1 MGEKT
6 RSEKYTYSDGTDG
19 DGSLTQLKTG
29 SGHKINYTYDALKH
43 LKNASVVNSSNVEL
57 FKTACSYRTV
67 SGNQSSA
74 QVEFRNVRRSSDNEL
89 LEGKKYDYDSVGN
102 IIQISQSTG
111 DYYPLVKYEYDSQ
124 NQLISEIYYNGE
136 GSANT
141 NITSAYY
148 YTYDTAGNLQRV
160 EEGAVGTDGTIT
172 KTVIQTYTYSTGGWK
187 DLLTKVNSNPIAY
200 EGQTY
205 DADTN
210 TVSGTAI
217 SGNPTSYPV
226 NGAIYN
232 LTWENGRQL
241 SSIKNSNAARPLLSR
256 KTYYSYNANGIRTE
270 KKVPRGKT
278 AYTVHSYITQNGK
291 VVRETIAGSTAKV
304 LDFIYDES
312 GRSFAL
318 IYTDGTGDPETY
330 YYILNQQGDVVK
342 LIQRKE
348 TVVDG
353 ETTVSYPEA
362 ASYTYDAWGKILDA
376 TGSMAA
382 INPLRYR
389 GYYYDTET
397 GFYYLQS
404 RYYDPVNHRFINAD
418 TYTTT
423 DKTDAI
429 SCNMFAYCNNN
440 PVMRLD
446 SSGKISFAFSL
457 GFTFNLFGFGGSISI
472 SLVSTDND
480 LGMQYSYYLSDDKDT
495 STQTIGFDVGPCVGV
510 QITEKESIKE
520 LEGLMRATGGDAV
533 FGCDILTDTNGK
545 YVGWAI
551 GSSLIS
557 NNMHSTISQT
567 KTIWKVKRWDW
578 IDAVFDLL
586 GVKLQ

>member
-74 QVEFRNVRRSSDNEL
+74 QVEFRNIRTTGGDLIV
-89 LEGKKYDYDSVGN
+89 GYKYSYDALGN
-102 IIQISQSTG
+102 ITQISQSEG
-111 DYYPLVKYEYDSQ
+111 NYNPLVKYTYDSQ
-124 NQLISEIYYNGE
+124 NQLIKEVHYD
-136 GSANT
+136 GSGSTAAH
-141 NITSAYY
+141 ITHTYT
-148 YTYDTAGNLQRV
+148 YTYDTAGNIQS
-160 EEGAVGTDGTIT
+160 ET
-172 KTVIQTYTYSTGGWK
+172 KTVGSTTTTKSYTYSSGDWK
-187 DLLTKVNSNPIAY
+187 DLLIEV
-200 EGQTY
+200 G
-205 DADTN
+205 
-210 TVSGTAI
+210 GTAI
-217 SGNPTSYPV
+217 SYDSNGNPSNWY
-226 NGAIYN
+226 NGSKTYSKMKWA
-232 LTWENGRQL
+232 NGRQL
-241 SSIKNSNAARPLLSR
+241 TSVTIGS
-256 KTYYSYNANGIRTE
+256 KTADYAYDANGIRTQ
-270 KKVPRGKT
+270 KT
-278 AYTVHSYITQNGK
+278 VGDVTHTYYTLNGK
-291 VVRETIAGSTAKV
+291 LMRETFPDGDVTIIM
-304 LDFIYDES
+304 DFIYDES
-312 GRSFAL
+312 GKPFAVCYSKNGGTSFTT
-318 IYTDGTGDPETY
+318 YFYGT
-330 YYILNQQGDVVK
+330 NAQGDVEKIFRVLQNAETGKYEEK
-342 LIQRKE
+342 LY
-348 TVVDG
+348 G
-353 ETTVSYPEA
+353 Y
-362 ASYTYDAWGKILDA
+362 YTYDAWGNVTAHTTSGNTPGSA
-376 TGSMAA
+376 TLVYR
-382 INPLRYR
+382 NPIRYR
-389 GYYYDTET
+389 GYVYDNET
-397 GFYYLQS
+397 GWYYLQS
-404 RYYDPVNHRFINAD
+404 RYYDPANHRFINAD
-418 TYTTT
+418 TYASTNPTN
-423 DKTDAI
+423 AI
-429 SCNMFAYCNNN
+429 AYNLFAYCNNN